1 MKTTHYLFI
10 LDRSG
15 SMSNC
20 WSSTMSA
27 LNEQILSIQNTQQRN
42 QNVPI
47 KANLIT
53 FSNEVNFEFLNV
65 PAAHLEPL
73 SAERIYPNGG
83 TAMLDGIGQGIAR
96 IEHIMEEG
104 DDVVCVILTD
114 GEENA
119 SREYTYDKVSKK
131 IAALKATEKWTF
143 VIIGADFD
151 ILTMASKLS
160 IDADRQFR
168 YSKAQ
173 TSEVFAEMS
182 NTMDNYIIAKS
193 EGTFRDVFKFGKD
206 GKRKKQ
212 ND

>member
-1 MKTTHYLFI
+1 MKTTHYLLI

-15 SMSNC
+15 SMSGC
-20 WSSTMSA
+20 WESTMGA
-27 LNEQILSIQNTQQRN
+27 LNEQIVSIQGTQQRN

-47 KANLIT
+47 KANLVT
-53 FSNEVNFEFLNV
+53 FSNEVNFQFLNV
-65 PAAHLEPL
+65 PAAHLETI
-73 SAERIYPNGG
+73 SSKKIYPDGG
-83 TAMLDGIGQGIAR
+83 TSMLDGIGQGIAR
-96 IEHIMEEG
+96 IEHIMEDG

-119 SREYTYDKVSKK
+119 SREYTYEMVGKK
-131 IAALKATEKWTF
+131 IESLKATEKWSF
-143 VIIGADFD
+143 VIMGADFD
-151 ILTMASKLS
+151 ILNTASKLN

-168 YSKAQ
+168 YSKSE

-182 NTMDNYIIAKS
+182 QTMDHYIQAKS
-193 EGTFRDVFKFGKD
+193 VGTLRDVFKFGKD

>member
-1 MKTTHYLFI
+1 MKTTHYLLI

-15 SMSNC
+15 SMSSC
-20 WSSTMSA
+20 WTATMSA
-27 LNEQILSIQNTQQRN
+27 LNEQILSIQNTQSRN

-65 PAAHLEPL
+65 PAAHLEPI
-73 SAERIYPNGG
+73 SGERIFPNGG

-96 IEHIMEEG
+96 IEHIMDDG

-119 SREYTYDKVSKK
+119 SSEFTYEKVGKK
-131 IAALKATEKWTF
+131 IEELKATEKWSF
-143 VIIGADFD
+143 IIMGADFD
-151 ILTMASKLS
+151 ILSMANKLK
-160 IDADRQFR
+160 IDADRQFS
-168 YSKAQ
+168 YSKQ
-173 TSEVFAEMS
+173 KTSEVFAEMS
-182 NTMDNYIIAKS
+182 MTMDNYIVAKS
-193 EGTFRDVFKFGKD
+193 TGTLKDVFKFDKE